1 MRTSL
6 STSSC
11 ECCDGL
17 NRRHFLKTT
26 ATITALLP
34 FGSVVEAADRLV
46 AKPRAGSSETLVA
59 QFYKS
64 LTDEQ
69 RKGVCFPFGH
79 ELQSK
84 IDNNWHIT
92 QARVSQFTGVW
103 RTRTVSATAT
113 VRSCSERIRWGIL
126 RRASVR
132 S

>member
-1 MRTSL
+1 MRNSP
-6 STSSC
+6 SSSC

-26 ATITALLP
+26 AAAALLP
-34 FGSVVEAADRLV
+34 FGSVVEAADR
-46 AKPRAGSSETLVA
+46 AAGKPRAKSSETLVA

-64 LTDEQ
+64 LTEEQ

-92 QARVSQFTGVW
+92 DARVSQFTKDQQQL
-103 RTRTVSATAT
+103 
-113 VRSCSERIRWGIL
+113 IRDI
-126 RRASVR
+126 
-132 S
+132 